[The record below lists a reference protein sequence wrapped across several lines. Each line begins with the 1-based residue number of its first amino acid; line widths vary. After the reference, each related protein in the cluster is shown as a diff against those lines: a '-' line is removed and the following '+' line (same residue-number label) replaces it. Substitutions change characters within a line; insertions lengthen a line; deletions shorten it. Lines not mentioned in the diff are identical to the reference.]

1 MSDAQRVRDEP
12 TAAERLAMEICE
24 LREDID
30 ELRNRLDGRRPQDMD
45 MEQVRKERAR
55 RWERTLATWRLRS
68 APARSRS

>member
-12 TAAERLAMEICE
+12 TAAERLAMAICE